1 MYLRT
6 FTRRVPGARRGLA
19 HFMLLILAIV
29 PALAACTSAAPA
41 TAPTAAPATATVA
54 ARPSPAAATS
64 ASPAV
69 AASVAPSLSAAA
81 RVSSPVPAP
90 SPAAAAAPA
99 AAAPLPTGPSTPAQ
113 LGFNADG
120 TPNLKGL
127 TIHLG
132 NSAGDATVGDTVVYV
147 VSETLKQWG
156 ASVDFQLGNG
166 NTTEQAVVSG
176 QLDATAGP
184 LTTCVDAGLN
194 IFGNNQV
201 HVDYLLVSP
210 TYTSVD
216 QLKGKTVGI
225 AQTTAP
231 DAYLLDG
238 ALQNAGMTKNDVN
251 IVVTG
256 SNSASVNQVLLGKLD
271 ATFVHA
277 DALLTLD
284 QNGRKFNVIANS
296 AQVQPWNADSYMCA
310 KPDWLK
316 ANAGTAE
323 AIDLAWLHA
332 AKMFDTNKSEWV
344 KAAVQYTQGATS
356 ESDAS
361 AAYDALAQATPWPDD
376 GSGMEPDT
384 LQKNFDNA
392 KQQGEIKGLGDRT
405 IDQWSNP
412 EIWAQA
418 VQVYKSHANAY

>member
-1 MYLRT
+1 MQRLIA
-6 FTRRVPGARRGLA
+6 PLA
-19 HFMLLILAIV
+19 VLALV
-29 PALAACTSAAPA
+29 LPALAACTSAVPA
-41 TAPTAAPATATVA
+41 AAPTAAPAAAKPTQPAVAVASPGVA
-54 ARPSPAAATS
+54 ASPAAGAS
-64 ASPAV
+64 PSAAASPAV
-69 AASVAPSLSAAA
+69 KPAAS
-81 RVSSPVPAP
+81 PAP
-90 SPAAAAAPA
+90 SPAPAAAPPTPVVA
-99 AAAPLPTGPSTPAQ
+99 LPTGPSSASQ

-120 TPNLKGL
+120 TPNLNGI

-132 NSAGDATVGDTVVYV
+132 NSAGDATVGDTVVYLA
-147 VSETLKQWG
+147 SETLKQWG
-156 ASVDFQLGNG
+156 ANVDFQLGNG

-184 LTTCVDAGLN
+184 MTTCVDAGLN

-210 TYTSVD
+210 TYTSVQ

-238 ALQNAGMTKNDVN
+238 ALQQAGMTKNDIN

-256 SNSASVNQVLLGKLD
+256 ANGASVNQVLLGKLD

-277 DALLTLD
+277 DALLKLNT
-284 QNGRKFNVIANS
+284 NGRTFNVIANS

-310 KPDWLK
+310 TPGWLK
-316 ANAGTAE
+316 SNPATAE

-332 AKMFDTNKSEWV
+332 AKTFDSNKDEWV
-344 KAAVQYTQGATS
+344 KSAVQFTKGATN
-356 ESDAS
+356 EQDAA
-361 AAYDALAQATPWPDD
+361 AAYDALKQAEPWPDD
-376 GSGMEPDT
+376 GSGMEADT

-412 EIWAQA
+412 EIWNAA
-418 VQVYKSHANAY
+418 VQVFKSHPSAY